1 MSIGRWR
8 RSGQAAGA
16 DRINVAV
23 CHCAS
28 KPIPCHAISVLSI
41 EQVWEAQ
48 RRAEAAAKAAAA
60 PRLPGKESVSERV
73 RADLADVL
81 ARLGFVRAPGRD
93 GRGPGYVSTAYLRST
108 GNSWHQLSVSVGED
122 GDTQRA
128 FSVEGIPYFVRRHDD
143 LAPRAQH
150 LAQQIETRLA
160 PLLAAFDDAQAFDRL
175 VNPDPVAGSL
185 FHERYESG
193 AHHIIAAYLA
203 DSPRLEALC
212 AELWDNTQKPTN
224 FMEGMRKHL
233 HTRIAWVRANPRR

>member
-143 LAPRAQH
+143 LRRPSIASSIRIRSPARCSTSATRA
-150 LAQQIETRLA
+150 ARTTSSRPISPTVRGSRRYARSSGTTRKSRRISWKGCVSTCTRA
-160 PLLAAFDDAQAFDRL
+160 SRGCARIRAASA
-175 VNPDPVAGSL
+175 
-185 FHERYESG
+185 
-193 AHHIIAAYLA
+193 
-203 DSPRLEALC
+203 
-212 AELWDNTQKPTN
+212 
-224 FMEGMRKHL
+224 
-233 HTRIAWVRANPRR
+233 RARRARCSRRDTE